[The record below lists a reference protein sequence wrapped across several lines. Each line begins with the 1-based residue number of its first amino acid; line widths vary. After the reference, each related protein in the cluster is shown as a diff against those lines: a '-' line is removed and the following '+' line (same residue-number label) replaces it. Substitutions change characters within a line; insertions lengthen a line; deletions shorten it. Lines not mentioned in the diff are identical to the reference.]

1 MTVLAEAKNKQ
12 RRGPAVLKELGVHP
26 DDEQPINVMDG
37 RYGAYV
43 KHNKTNATLP
53 KDLGPDVVTLEQAID
68 LVNAKAAKPKKKRK
82 AAAKKKTTKKKTTK
96 KKAAPKKAAKKDE

>member
-1 MTVLAEAKNKQ
+1 MVGIGIMRQAKANTLEVVNGIKQ
-12 RRGPAVLKELGVHP
+12 RVAR
-26 DDEQPINVMDG
+26 I
-37 RYGAYV
+37 
-43 KHNKTNATLP
+43 NATLP